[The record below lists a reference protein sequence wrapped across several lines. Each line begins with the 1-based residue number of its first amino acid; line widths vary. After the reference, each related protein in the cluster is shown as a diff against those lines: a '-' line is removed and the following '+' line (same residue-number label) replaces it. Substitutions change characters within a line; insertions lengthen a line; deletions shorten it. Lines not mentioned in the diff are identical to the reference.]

1 MTTRQD
7 APAWYRHALDVPH
20 GDSTVD
26 VDGAASHYLTWG
38 EPGGPGLVFVHGGAA
53 HAHWWTHVAAQFAGN
68 FRIAALDLSGHG
80 DSDRRDRYSL
90 EKWTDEVIAVAD
102 AADMAGPPIV
112 IGHSMGAVPYTHLRA
127 HETRED
133 HVCRLLLVKKKQHS
147 LFYTHRQSLHA

>member
-26 VDGAASHYLTWG
+26 VDGAAIHYLTWG
-38 EPGGPGLVFVHGGAA
+38 EPGRPGLVFVHGGAA

-68 FRIAALDLSGHG
+68 YRVAALDLSGHG

-102 AADMAGPPIV
+102 DADMAGPR
-112 IGHSMGAVPYTHLRA
+112 S
-127 HETRED
+127 
-133 HVCRLLLVKKKQHS
+133 
-147 LFYTHRQSLHA
+147 